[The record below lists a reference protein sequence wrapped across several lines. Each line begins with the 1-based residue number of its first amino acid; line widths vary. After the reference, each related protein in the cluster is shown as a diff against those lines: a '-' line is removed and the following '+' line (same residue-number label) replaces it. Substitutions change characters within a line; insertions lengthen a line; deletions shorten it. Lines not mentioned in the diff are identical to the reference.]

1 MFLYYAM
8 HELHYSPS
16 ELLDLYESPR
26 PFKAF
31 LFGLISYKLDML
43 EKEAKKGGK

>member
-1 MFLYYAM
+1 MYLYYCM

-16 ELLDLYESPR
+16 ELLEVYEASR

-31 LFGLISYKLDML
+31 LFGLIAHKLEVL
-43 EKEAKKGGK
+43 EKESKKGG

>member
-1 MFLYYAM
+1 M

-16 ELLDLYESPR
+16 ELLDLYEAPR

>member
-1 MFLYYAM
+1 MYLYYCM

-16 ELLDLYESPR
+16 QLLEVYEAPR

-31 LFGLISYKLDML
+31 LYGLIRHKFEVL
-43 EKEAKKGGK
+43 EKESKKGG

>member
-1 MFLYYAM
+1 M

-26 PFKAF
+26 PFKSF
-31 LFGLISYKLDML
+31 LFGLIRHKLEVL
-43 EKEAKKGGK
+43 EKEAKKGG

>member
-16 ELLDLYESPR
+16 ELLDLYEAPR